1 MVVSMDLIF
10 TTTNKYK
17 IKSAQLVLGKYD
29 INVVGMAVDVPE
41 IQAETPEEVITD
53 KVEKCFQIVKKPLI
67 AMDSGLFIKSLGGFP
82 GIYTKYVLNT
92 IGEDGLIKV
101 TKGITPCKAFVQ
113 RMIGYTDGKE
123 VKIFSS
129 RGYGEIIPEK
139 RGNNGAN
146 YDLIFYVPEKNKTL
160 AELSDEEQ
168 IEVWGD
174 AWDRL
179 GQWIRRLPSVHK
191 QSPKIL

>member
-1 MVVSMDLIF
+1 MDLIF

-29 INVVGMAVDVPE
+29 INIVGTAVEVPE
-41 IQAETPEEVITD
+41 IQAETPEEVIVD
-53 KVEKCFQIVKKPLI
+53 KVKRCFQIVKKPLI
-67 AMDSGLFIKSLGGFP
+67 AMDSGLFIEPLEGFP
-82 GIYTKYVLNT
+82 GIYTKYTLST
-92 IGEDGLIKV
+92 IGEDGLIRL
-101 TKGITPCKAFVQ
+101 TKEITPCKAFVQ

-129 RGYGEIIPEK
+129 KGYGEIIPEK
-139 RGNNGAN
+139 RGSNGAN
-146 YDLIFYVPEKNKTL
+146 YDLIFYVPEKKKTL

-168 IEVWGD
+168 VEVWGD

-179 GQWIRRLPSVHK
+179 GLWLTQ
-191 QSPKIL
+191 